1 MNALQERLKEP
12 PAALSQGPGP
22 TIWGWLTMMILAGY
36 LLFNHGCHAD
46 VDDEPGL
53 LPDAGQHTSKDAH

>member
-12 PAALSQGPGP
+12 EAAASQTPVP
-22 TIWGWLTMMILAGY
+22 TIWGWLSMIVLAGY
-36 LLFNHGCHAD
+36 LLFNHGCHAE

-53 LPDAGQHTSKDAH
+53 LPDAGQHSSHDAR